1 MAKVINEN
9 KGNEIIPRALIFDT
23 RLSDRARFVYCYMS
37 AKPEGWDFIMEPMAK
52 ELGYSVDTLRKYL
65 KELMDYGW
73 ITRGEQKHD
82 DSTMRFGSYEYT
94 INNKPSRIGKNPIRE
109 KAASEK
115 SRTGK
120 SSTQDYNST
129 INSTLNTRLER
140 DNAPTPTR
148 ISDDDLNREQ
158 GLLLGNSQWIEVI
171 CMKHKITLDTFRDM
185 VADFILDC
193 RCNAQN
199 RHQDEQD
206 LRSHFNNW
214 LRIKLQSNG
223 NNRPNINA
231 GYRKP
236 SPEDNI
242 RTVEQWALE
251 QTRKCL
257 SGEADRERERLSE
270 GLPF

>member
-1 MAKVINEN
+1 MIKDRSYYQVCGWMINKLHLQGHELQCYA
-9 KGNEIIPRALIFDT
+9 IIYS
-23 RLSDRARFVYCYMS
+23 LSQTGEGRFVAGLSYLAEFMQVTQPTASKALRGLFKKGLIEKEEIVTQTGRRVYYIARDEEKGVHKNFMDGVN
-37 AKPEGWDFIMEPMAK
+37 KDFIDGVNKNFIP
-52 ELGYSVDTLRKYL
+52 
-65 KELMDYGW
+65 
-73 ITRGEQKHD
+73 
-82 DSTMRFGSYEYT
+82 
-94 INNKPSRIGKNPIRE
+94 INNN
-109 KAASEK
+109 
-115 SRTGK
+115 
-120 SSTQDYNST
+120 YNST
-129 INSTLNTRLER
+129 INSPINEGINT
-140 DNAPTPTR
+140 PTPTR
-148 ISDDDLNREQ
+148 MSDDELNREQ

>member
-1 MAKVINEN
+1 MSKVNN
-9 KGNEIIPRALIFDT
+9 KTKGFGSIPRDVVYDKE
-23 RLSDRARFVYCYMS
+23 LSDRARFLYVYMAC
-37 AKPEGWDFIMEPMAK
+37 KPEEWEFYQDKVAE
-52 ELGYSVDTLRKYL
+52 ELGYGKDTLRKYL
-65 KELMDYGW
+65 DELIIRGW
-73 ITRGEQKHD
+73 ITENEQQNDGK
-82 DSTMRFGSYEYT
+82 FGCLEYD
-94 INNKPSRIGKNPIRE
+94 IEVKRKVGNLPIRKKADTE
-109 KAASEK
+109 KT
-115 SRTGK
+115 RNGK
-120 SSTQDYNST
+120 IPNQRNIDNNST
-129 INSTLNTRLER
+129 INSPIIER

-148 ISDDDLNREQ
+148 ISDDELNREQ

>member
-1 MAKVINEN
+1 MAGNFKRHKN
-9 KGNEIIPRALIFDT
+9 KGYVSINRTIFYEKDISLKAKGLYALVMA
-23 RLSDRARFVYCYMS
+23 L
-37 AKPEGWDFIMEPMAK
+37 PEDWDFSLKGICAISK
-52 ELGYSVDTLRKYL
+52 ENYTAINNAV
-65 KELMDYGW
+65 KELMDAGFCQREIIKEKGRFVGCDYHFY
-73 ITRGEQKHD
+73 EVKQ
-82 DSTMRFGSYEYT
+82 DSPCLGFLNAEKPNMENLKE
-94 INNKPSRIGKNPIRE
+94 NN
-109 KAASEK
+109 
-115 SRTGK
+115 
-120 SSTQDYNST
+120 
-129 INSTLNTRLER
+129 INSSINSPINEIKNIPTT
-140 DNAPTPTR
+140 PTPTR
-148 ISDDDLNREQ
+148 MSDDELNREQ

-171 CMKHKITLDTFRDM
+171 CMKHKITLDMFRDM

>member
-1 MAKVINEN
+1 MAKVNN
-9 KGNEIIPRALIFDT
+9 KTKGFNSISRELVFDT
-23 RLSDRARFVYCYMS
+23 ELSDRARFVYVYM
-37 AKPEGWDFIMEPMAK
+37 ACKPEGWDFFQDKVAE
-52 ELGYSVDTLRKYL
+52 ELGYKKATLRKYL
-65 KELMDYGW
+65 DELIERGW
-73 ITRGEQKHD
+73 IVEEEQENQGK
-82 DSTMRFGSYEYT
+82 FGALQYT
-94 INNKPSRIGKNPIRE
+94 IENERKKGKNLPIR
-109 KAASEK
+109 KK
-115 SRTGK
+115 PDTVKTRYGK
-120 SSTQDYNST
+120 NNNQKDIENNST
-129 INSTLNTRLER
+129 INSPIIER

-148 ISDDDLNREQ
+148 MSDDELNREQ

-223 NNRPNINA
+223 NNRPNTNA
-231 GYRKP
+231 GYPKP